1 MVMQNSICKR
11 TYLIFLYT
19 FNFDVSY
26 LQCRF
31 HKCQSLKFLHF
42 YYNYEKIAYLVHVE
56 DSFRINRL
64 KLDIFW
70 LKKNYIGFFPG
81 RVHVKPYVEL
91 KDSDGREDEVVAEE
105 VCLV

>member
-1 MVMQNSICKR
+1 MVLWSCKTHFAR
-11 TYLIFLYT
+11 EPTWGFFFVL
-19 FNFDVSY
+19 
-26 LQCRF
+26 
-31 HKCQSLKFLHF
+31 LKFLHF
-42 YYNYEKIAYLVHVE
+42 YYDYEIIAYTVHVE

>member
-1 MVMQNSICKR
+1 MVMQNSFCKR
-11 TYLIFLYT
+11 TYLVFFFVL
-19 FNFDVSY
+19 
-26 LQCRF
+26 
-31 HKCQSLKFLHF
+31 LKFLHF
-42 YYNYEKIAYLVHVE
+42 YYDYEIIAYTVHVE

-70 LKKNYIGFFPG
+70 LKNDIGFFHC

-105 VCLV
+105 VCLVLSHFHFKV